1 MNEYIIR
8 DADPEDAE
16 RLVEIYSPYIIKTAV
31 SFEYEVPTVEEFT
44 ERIRTIK
51 FRYPYLVCE
60 KDGVILGYA
69 YLSAYGTRKAYSWTA
84 MTSIYV
90 DEGIRRQGI
99 GKLLY
104 KELEKRAGEQGIVN
118 LLAGIAYCEKEDEY
132 LTHDSVSF
140 HLREG
145 YEEVAHMKTVGKKFD
160 RWYDL
165 LWMQKKLTD
174 VDGGNTH
181 ICSAACDGQGA

>member
-1 MNEYIIR
+1 MSEYIIR
-8 DADPEDAE
+8 DAVPEDAQ
-16 RLVEIYSPYIIKTAV
+16 RLVEIYSYYVEDTAV
-31 SFEYEVPTVEEFT
+31 SFEYDVPTVEDFT
-44 ERIRTIK
+44 GRINTISAG
-51 FRYPYLVCE
+51 YPYLVCE

-69 YLSAYGTRKAYSWTA
+69 YLSAYSTRKAYSWTA

-90 DEGIRRQGI
+90 DRDARRQGI
-99 GKLLY
+99 GKMLY
-104 KELEKRAGEQGIVN
+104 EELEERAGELGIVN
-118 LLAGIAYCEKEDEY
+118 LLAGIAYCEKEDEH

-165 LWMQKKLTD
+165 LWMQKKLED
-174 VDGGNTH
+174 V
-181 ICSAACDGQGA
+181 Q